1 MSNIIEI
8 NHLNKSFGSFQAIHD
23 LSFSLES
30 GKIYGI
36 IGPNGAGKS
45 TTMSLL
51 VGLIFPSSGTGL
63 INGYPLGSL
72 EAKKIMGYS
81 PEFPSFYSDMS
92 CLEYLVYMG
101 TLSGLSEDEAFKRTK
116 ALLDEFDLTDHMFNK
131 VNKFSTGM
139 KKKVGLIQAMI
150 HDPEILLLDEPTANL
165 DPTSRSEIIRT
176 LKRLVDQR
184 KMTVLISSHV
194 LSELETIIDHVLMI
208 NKGHVVLDA
217 PIEQVQNEF
226 NKEIILVKCSDMEK
240 LENYLIQKDYD
251 YSNDKGRLRI
261 RATNK
266 EQCKQDIVEFIY
278 LNHLVLDLLQEEVV
292 SLERLYQQF
301 LEEGDNDETRI

>member
-63 INGYPLGSL
+63 INGYQLGSL

-301 LEEGDNDETRI
+301 LEEGDNDGTRI

>member
-63 INGYPLGSL
+63 INGYQLGSL